1 MAPRKKRRINPWTS
15 TPPTQPPRETGGDRF
30 VRRYNQR
37 LGRTT
42 GRTIQTSDR
51 SPQNRERLVQRNQA
65 GRRAREISIGLGT
78 SKLPAAAQKSREM
91 WFPQGGTTVDS
102 SIEDN
107 LGAIYDDLTAQF
119 KETQQETEAIAQEY
133 YTGKEMPEIGGV
145 AGVFKDVLDVGSVLP
160 GVPTAE
166 KFAGSPIG
174 RAMDIMSRPAYGVFE
189 GLRNVAEQGYNRADE
204 WEAAHPGQKYEN
216 NDVEGID
223 FLKAFP
229 DALSGIAQGLMGK
242 KKTGFGDV
250 YEEMKNRSATAGART
265 LRQLEEE
272 HPLAEQTIARGVGA
286 LGEFTMDPA
295 DKIGLGQV
303 SVLSK
308 PMRKLAET
316 GSEATEVTVRRAAT
330 ETARKAVEE
339 YYDNVYFPKSGNQ
352 HYVIDRATFVDAGVV
367 NALDRVATSE
377 LPIRGGGARGSR
389 YTTMNG
395 PLFGHAVA
403 QSVMESTRQIVL
415 KRFQTNTSI
424 FWRKIE
430 SGQPLPARSVE
441 ALMKNDSDF
450 AEYINRLDD
459 EYVKA
464 GALPAGSSMDQ
475 FLAVAANKTR
485 ANASPI
491 EKAIRDSY
499 DADLA
504 KVGQDVYGMTRNAS
518 YRTLGLRVGNKVIP
532 VKATGRAYNAVAQ
545 RLRGNELDKLS
556 NASYERMFPSILSLR
571 AQRARSVGAAAFKDF
586 KGKMQE
592 VAKKYTR
599 DEAKEI
605 HDAIE
610 NNIDLSGNA
619 HLQEGKEAVER
630 AYEDMLLDEIAHGVR
645 PEGATKASNYVFIY
659 NRRGTLTKRGEFKT
673 DRKNAIQ
680 KGLPNHGNM
689 NMEQARQMGLAPV
702 ENAFEA
708 VMYRKLKSQRD
719 ITRALYKTDLIEN
732 YGFRTHRIG
741 DTALKSREL
750 SKVEF
755 NNLPQHLRDEV
766 KKKGGEYYLPKAH
779 NETAK
784 NFDKLTK
791 WNSSDM
797 GAFVRQWNKVL
808 GIWKSFQTIPNP
820 GFHMTNLVGDTFM
833 GLMDGVGPTDYS
845 KLLTKISLQAAGRKQ
860 KYKILGQD
868 FTLTNL
874 WTMYQKDAA
883 GGYFHIDVGN
893 YVKPSTK
900 NVVARTARNVR
911 DTAVDMSEMR
921 EDFGRFAHY
930 IHALEEEAEK
940 ALKSGKTRD
949 VALEQAEN
957 AAVWRVNH
965 YRFDYNALTL
975 WERKMKTVGIPF
987 YTYARKIIPILLES
1001 MYQNPKYINLANRF
1015 MTYNDGSAADAF
1027 SNWEVPEYLRMAGGA
1042 FLSNGPEPLFASQSL
1057 LPMGNLNMIQPGG
1070 TLNPSDPNFWAGQG
1084 SLSNT
1089 IARMGAPPIQMPFE
1103 LTAEEEAFS
1112 GQQIND
1118 VSDYML
1124 NKIPMVE
1131 DIRTEGNQIP
1141 GVRSLV
1147 PGADEAWNPQSMLYN
1162 RLFGAGQQIRPV
1174 TRGQQSQAHNEWI
1187 DRLFDD
1193 PMSQF
1198 NRSNDIFSVSK
1209 TNQAA
1214 PGGRQTYRVRSAMQ
1228 LDESGEPAIVREF
1241 ASMKE
1246 AIAWAQA
1253 QIPEGYK
1260 KERTHLGLD
1269 PQIGTARTYP
1279 G

>member
-1 MAPRKKRRINPWTS
+1 MAVRKRRINPWTS
-15 TPPTQPPRETGGDRF
+15 TPPSQPPRETGGDRF
-30 VRRYNQR
+30 VKRYNQR
-37 LGRTT
+37 LGKAT
-42 GRTIQTSDR
+42 GRTLQTSDR
-51 SPQNRERLVQRNQA
+51 SPQARQKLVQRNQA

-91 WFPQGGTTVDS
+91 WFPQGGTTS
-102 SIEDN
+102 ESAIEDN

-119 KETQQETEAIAQEY
+119 KETQQETDAIAEEY
-133 YTGKEMPEIGGV
+133 YAGREMPEPGGV
-145 AGVFKDVLDVGSVLP
+145 AGVFKDVLDVASVAP
-160 GVPTAE
+160 GIPEAE

-174 RAMDIMSRPAYGVFE
+174 RTLDVMGRPFYGLAE

-204 WEAAHPGQKYEN
+204 WEAAHPGRKYEN
-216 NDVEGID
+216 NDVEGLD

-229 DALSGIAQGLMGK
+229 DFLSGAAQGLMGK
-242 KKTGFGDV
+242 KKTGPGEI
-250 YEEMKNRSATAGART
+250 YEEMKNRSSTYGAQT

-272 HPLAEQTIARGVGA
+272 HPLVEQTIARGAGA
-286 LGEFTMDPA
+286 VGEFTMDPT
-295 DKIGLGQV
+295 DVIGLGQV

-308 PMRKLAET
+308 PMRKLADV
-316 GSEATEVTVRRAAT
+316 GSEATETTMRRAVA
-330 ETARKAVEE
+330 ETARKSVEE

-352 HYVIDRATFVDAGVV
+352 RYVIDRASFVDSGVV

-403 QSVMESTRQIVL
+403 QNVMESTRQTVL
-415 KRFQTNTSI
+415 KPFHDRLDRF
-424 FWRKIE
+424 WKKIE
-430 SGQPLPARSVE
+430 SGNLPTARSVQ
-441 ALMKNDSDF
+441 AVMRNNPDF
-450 AEYINRLDD
+450 AEYINKLDD
-459 EYVKA
+459 SYVAA
-464 GALPAGSSMDQ
+464 GHLPANSSVDA
-475 FLAVAANKTR
+475 FIAVAASKSR
-485 ANASPI
+485 ANASDI
-491 EKAIRDSY
+491 EKAIRDGY

-518 YRTLGLRVGNKVIP
+518 YRTLGIRVGNKVIP

-545 RLRGNELDKLS
+545 RLRGNELEKLS

-586 KGKMQE
+586 KKEMQK
-592 VAKKYTR
+592 VATQYSKE
-599 DEAKEI
+599 EARLI
-605 HDAIE
+605 HDAVE
-610 NNIDLSGNA
+610 NGVDLSGDA
-619 HLQEGKEAVER
+619 HLQAGKDAVEK
-630 AYEDMLLDEIAHGVR
+630 AYRDMFLDEITHGVR
-645 PEGATKASNYVFIY
+645 PENATHAPNYVFIY
-659 NRRGTLTKRGEFKT
+659 NKRGTLTKRGEFKT

-680 KGLPNHGNM
+680 AGAPNHGNM

-719 ITRALYKTDLIEN
+719 ITRSLYMTDLIEN
-732 YGFRTHRIG
+732 YGFRTHNIST
-741 DTALKSREL
+741 TALKSREL
-750 SKVEF
+750 SKVDF
-755 NNLPQHLRDEV
+755 NKLPQHLRAEV
-766 KKKGGEYYLPKAH
+766 KKHGGEYYLPKAH

-797 GAFVRQWNKVL
+797 GAFVRQWNKVM

-820 GFHMTNLVGDTFM
+820 GFHMTNMVGDTFM

-845 KLLTKISLQAAGRKQ
+845 RLLTKISLQGAGRTQ
-860 KYKILGQD
+860 TYTILGQK
-868 FTLTNL
+868 LSLSEL

-911 DTAVDMSEMR
+911 DTAVDASEMR

-930 IHALEEEAEK
+930 IHALEEEAGK
-940 ALKSGKTRD
+940 AFKAGKSRD

-987 YTYARKIIPILLES
+987 YTYARKVIPILLES

-1027 SNWEVPEYLRMAGGA
+1027 NNWEVPEYLRMAGGA
-1042 FLSNGPEPLFASQSL
+1042 FLNQGPEPLFASQSL

-1070 TLNPSDPNFWAGQG
+1070 TLNPADPNFWSGQG
-1084 SLSNT
+1084 SIANT

-1112 GQQIND
+1112 GQQITD

-1162 RLFGAGQQIRPV
+1162 RLFGAGQQIRPI
-1174 TRGQQSQAHNEWI
+1174 TRGQQSQAHNNGSTDSLMI
-1187 DRLFDD
+1187 RCL
-1193 PMSQF
+1193 
-1198 NRSNDIFSVSK
+1198 N
-1209 TNQAA
+1209 
-1214 PGGRQTYRVRSAMQ
+1214 
-1228 LDESGEPAIVREF
+1228 
-1241 ASMKE
+1241 
-1246 AIAWAQA
+1246 
-1253 QIPEGYK
+1253 
-1260 KERTHLGLD
+1260 
-1269 PQIGTARTYP
+1269 
-1279 G
+1279 